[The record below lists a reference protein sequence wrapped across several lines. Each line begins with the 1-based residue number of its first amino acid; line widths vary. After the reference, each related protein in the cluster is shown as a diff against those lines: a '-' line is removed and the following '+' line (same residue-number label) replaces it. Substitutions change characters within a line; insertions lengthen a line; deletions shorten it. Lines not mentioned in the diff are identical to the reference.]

1 MNIHGH
7 FLISKDIYIDISF
20 IDTWAG
26 SSEHIDPTSGLF
38 EKGLAED
45 PNYILNIFMENI
57 NKVMDIYKLKES
69 KEESIMLKLAILNSS
84 KNNTEKII
92 GSLINNKN
100 LEKIIREDP
109 FDKQNL

>member
-1 MNIHGH
+1 
-7 FLISKDIYIDISF
+7 
-20 IDTWAG
+20 
-26 SSEHIDPTSGLF
+26 
-38 EKGLAED
+38 
-45 PNYILNIFMENI
+45 
-57 NKVMDIYKLKES
+57 MDIYKLKES